1 MSLDQEISGAEIIL
15 QALKDQ
21 EVDTIFGYPGG
32 AVLPIYDAIF
42 GQNFLK
48 HVLVRQ
54 EAGAVHAAEGFARS
68 SGKVGVLLVTSGPGV
83 TNVVTGLTDA
93 LMDSIP
99 IVCISGQVPSHLIG
113 TDAFQECDTTGI
125 TRPCTKHNYLV
136 KDVNKLSEIIKK
148 YLENFNNAQTHLFGN
163 SYVNNKKKNIKI
175 LPMLLGDLNQCSM
188 NLLSDFLKSDVYV
201 VFGSSYIKGELV
213 DFLVKQKAINIHAGV
228 SPYYRGTDCN
238 FWALYDD
245 NPHLVGTTIHLLS
258 KGLDSGPM
266 LYHAMSNLKS
276 NPFEYTM
283 STIKSAFHSI
293 PERIKD
299 GSIFTIKPI
308 VQDKI
313 KEVRYSKKSE
323 FSEDVVKEYFEKKI
337 DLNSK
342 KFDNSLLKEP
352 LFLDN

>member
-1 MSLDQEISGAEIIL
+1 MKITLFTSNKNRHNYLINLLSEISDELWVI
-15 QALKDQ
+15 
-21 EVDTIFGYPGG
+21 
-32 AVLPIYDAIF
+32 
-42 GQNFLK
+42 
-48 HVLVRQ
+48 
-54 EAGAVHAAEGFARS
+54 
-68 SGKVGVLLVTSGPGV
+68 
-83 TNVVTGLTDA
+83 
-93 LMDSIP
+93 
-99 IVCISGQVPSHLIG
+99 
-113 TDAFQECDTTGI
+113 QECDTIFAGI
-125 TRPCTKHNYLV
+125 VPGHYQV
-136 KDVNKLSEIIKK
+136 SPIIKK
-148 YLENFNNAQTHLFGN
+148 YFESVNNVQSHLFGN

-175 LPMLLGDLNQCSM
+175 LPILSGDLNQCSM

-238 FWALYDD
+238 FWALYDN

-258 KGLDSGPM
+258 KGLDNGPM

-293 PERIKD
+293 VERIKD
-299 GSIFTIKPI
+299 GSIFTIKPLI
-308 VQDKI
+308 QDKV
-313 KEVRYSKKSE
+313 KEVRYTKKDD
-323 FSEDVVKEYFEKKI
+323 FSEDVVKKYFEKKI

-352 LFLDN
+352 FFLNN